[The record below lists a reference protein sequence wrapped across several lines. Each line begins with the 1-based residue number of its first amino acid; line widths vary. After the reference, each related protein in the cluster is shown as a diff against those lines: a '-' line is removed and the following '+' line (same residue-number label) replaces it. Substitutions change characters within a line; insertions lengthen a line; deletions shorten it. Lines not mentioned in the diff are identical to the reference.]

1 MRSPSGPAPA
11 AGASRDL
18 SRVPLP
24 WLPPSP
30 RVLWIPDTL
39 PWPVHTIHSPR
50 VPARRQRSPSD
61 LLLREVPGKHV
72 RMRQPRHDTA
82 PLRTEISANWSV
94 SSQENR
100 VPLIGQHHQLHAEAS
115 THRRRRALLGRKTAL
130 IGRRAC
136 AAVIRTLSN
145 WLTESSGSDPI
156 GQTLRRR
163 GNQLPEDTQV
173 RPASYSPGRA
183 GPVLESK
190 LEQLRA
196 QLNEQSPFWA
206 QGRCSVLWKS
216 RPAQDGG
223 VQGDQPQL
231 SLLLQSVTVMV
242 PRRLPTS
249 HEQRPPTPLW
259 GTALGP

>member
-11 AGASRDL
+11 AGASRDP

-50 VPARRQRSPSD
+50 VPARRQRSPRD
-61 LLLREVPGKHV
+61 FLLRKSRGSMYACAN
-72 RMRQPRHDTA
+72 RATTQPHYDRK
-82 PLRTEISANWSV
+82 SALIGPCLG
-94 SSQENR
+94 QENR

-115 THRRRRALLGRKTAL
+115 THWRRRGLLGRKTAL

-163 GNQLPEDTQV
+163 GNQLPEDTLKRGSRKLQPRTCWACPRV
-173 RPASYSPGRA
+173 
-183 GPVLESK
+183 

-196 QLNEQSPFWA
+196 QLNGTKSVPSPRLRA
-206 QGRCSVLWKS
+206 TVVCSGS
-216 RPAQDGG
+216 PAQHRMEECREINH
-223 VQGDQPQL
+223 
-231 SLLLQSVTVMV
+231 S
-242 PRRLPTS
+242 
-249 HEQRPPTPLW
+249 
-259 GTALGP
+259 